1 MSFFRRPENE
11 PVQVAYATNQ
21 AEAEMIQ
28 GILREEGIPS
38 MVRRNR
44 GFDVPDF
51 LAAGP
56 RDVVVPPS
64 AAEKAREILESLAPE
79 TGDEEDERFV
89 ADDPDDQGHPGDD
102 LEPGEAVDPGEPT
115 DPGEAPY
122 FPS

>member
-1 MSFFRRPENE
+1 MSFFKRPENE

-28 GILREEGIPS
+28 GILKEEGIPS

-56 RDVVVPPS
+56 RDVVVPPG
-64 AAEKAREILESLAPE
+64 AAEKAREILESLAP
-79 TGDEEDERFV
+79 
-89 ADDPDDQGHPGDD
+89 DPDETEIDD
-102 LEPGEAVDPGEPT
+102 IEPFEPGEPT

-122 FPS
+122 FPN

>member
-1 MSFFRRPENE
+1 MSFFKRPENE

-64 AAEKAREILESLAPE
+64 AAEKAREILESLAAE
-79 TGDEEDERFV
+79 AGDEEDERFV

-102 LEPGEAVDPGEPT
+102 LEPGGTVDPGEPT
-115 DPGEAPY
+115 DPGEAPF